1 MTDNPTDRVMPEVT
15 HGWARMH
22 YNEASPASAPWACG
36 ETHSSHEPAMR
47 SINPAALFFAA
58 TLSVTA
64 SGCAVSPTN
73 TTTDS
78 SADTDAVETSSAWSN
93 GPIFHI
99 LAGEFYGRQKQYSE
113 AADHYAEVALESD
126 NTSLI
131 ERAIQAA
138 IFAERF
144 DLAQRLA
151 TRLRELDPDNARA
164 AAVMMIA
171 SLELGETGQADRALN
186 EWLEADAS
194 NVEKIFNEIGQY
206 LRKSLERDRAIAY
219 TRHLAERF
227 PRQYEAQVV
236 VAKLALSFG
245 ELPVAQQAADRA
257 MSLRPKAK
265 APHDLAMVIAN
276 RRGDVDEAVRILK
289 KAHARFPNEG
299 RYASG
304 LIEARIAAGQN
315 EAALAL
321 LQQTLQRAPTDPSL
335 LRNLALFAY
344 ELDRPA
350 LADQAL
356 TRLETMPG
364 QADVVHLIRGRV
376 ALRTGD
382 LAAAEEALSQVSA
395 RSEHFANA
403 QILLAGARIELDRPD
418 TAIRGLERALL
429 SNVIDEADR
438 QQLTLALSSTLA
450 ETGRFEDSL
459 EVSNQALASWPEAND
474 FRMQKAMTLFALD
487 RSTAATHV
495 LREAINRDPEH
506 AAALNALG
514 YTLADE
520 NRDLEEAERL
530 IARALHL
537 EPDNSAFL
545 DSLGW
550 LKYRQGELE
559 KALQALETAFRQSPN
574 AEIGA
579 HLGEVLWVDG
589 QRDRALN
596 VWQQAL
602 EVDPTDTTLLE
613 TLRRLAPELLPANG
627 RP

>member
-1 MTDNPTDRVMPEVT
+1 
-15 HGWARMH
+15 
-22 YNEASPASAPWACG
+22 
-36 ETHSSHEPAMR
+36 MR
-47 SINPAALFFAA
+47 SISPVALIVAA
-58 TLSVTA
+58 TLSAAV
-64 SGCAVSPTN
+64 SGCAISPADKTADSAAGV
-73 TTTDS
+73 TTTE
-78 SADTDAVETSSAWSN
+78 ADSAWSN

-99 LAGEFYGRQKQYSE
+99 LAGEFYGREKRYSD
-113 AADHYAEVALESD
+113 AADHYAEVALNTD
-126 NTSLI
+126 NTALI

-138 IFAERF
+138 IFADRF
-144 DLAQRLA
+144 DLAQKLA
-151 TRLRELDPDNARA
+151 VRLRDLDPGNARA

-171 SLELGETGQADRALN
+171 SLELGETDQADRALN
-186 EWLEADAS
+186 QWLEADAG

-219 TRHLAERF
+219 TQHLADRF

-245 ELPVAQQAADRA
+245 ELSLARQAAERA
-257 MSLRPKAK
+257 MSLRPEANT
-265 APHDLAMVIAN
+265 PYDLAMVIAN
-276 RRGDVDEAVRILK
+276 RQGDAEEVVRVLK

-304 LIEARIAAGQN
+304 LIEARIAAGQH
-315 EAALAL
+315 ESALAL
-321 LQQTLQRAPTDPSL
+321 LQKTLQDAPSDPNL

-344 ELDRPA
+344 ELDRPTLADRA
-350 LADQAL
+350 LA
-356 TRLETMPG
+356 RLEAMPG

-376 ALRTGD
+376 ALKNGD
-382 LAAAEEALSQVSA
+382 LAAAENALSQVSV
-395 RSEHFANA
+395 RSEHYANA
-403 QILLAGARIELDRPD
+403 QVLLAGARTELGRPD
-418 TAIRGLERALL
+418 GAILGLEQALT
-429 SNVIDEADR
+429 SDGIDEADR
-438 QQLTLALSSTLA
+438 QQLTLALASTLA
-450 ETGRFEDSL
+450 ESGRLEDSL
-459 EVSNQALASWPEAND
+459 QIADQALTAWPEAND
-474 FRMQKAMTLFALD
+474 FRMQKAMTLFALE

-495 LREAINRDPEH
+495 LREVINRDPEH

-514 YTLADE
+514 YTLAEE
-520 NRDLEEAERL
+520 NRNLDEAERL

-537 EPDNSAFL
+537 QPENPAFL

-550 LKYRQGELE
+550 LKYRQGETA

-589 QRDRALN
+589 QRDRALA
-596 VWQQAL
+596 VWQEAL